1 MSEAPAAT
9 RSLGTV
15 GLATLLAAGLGYPLL
30 MVTARVFTTA
40 DNEVFLTFW
49 GLVFGAGSALS
60 PVEQEVSRQAALADV
75 AGRRSGFG
83 AVQVVA
89 VCAVAAVLLGVTVSL
104 PPVADRLFGD
114 GGGTIALVA
123 AAAVIGFA
131 FQFGLRGLL
140 IGHHRVKPYS
150 GLVVTEALLRAVLL
164 GALVV
169 AGVTGLLPLTVAVAV
184 GSFAWLVFAWRG
196 RSLVDL
202 RSGDREPWGVVARRM
217 FVLVL
222 SAGLTASVLTGYPAI
237 ARLFQPPEESGALAA
252 MFLTLTVARLPLLLL
267 SPVQAMAVPAVVR
280 LSVDEGG
287 RRRLRALL
295 AKGAAVAVGVAGAG
309 AALGALLGPW
319 AIGFVFGSDYAV
331 ESWVVAALVWSSVLL
346 GAVMLLAAVLVA
358 RKHLG
363 ALVSLWAVVAA
374 LSVLVLWL
382 SPGDIVVRAVLGLV
396 VAPTAGLALGAW
408 LVLRERAGG
417 TSHEGR

>member
-1 MSEAPAAT
+1 MSAAPVAG

-15 GLATLLAAGLGYPLL
+15 GIATLVAAGLGYPLL
-30 MVTARVFTTA
+30 IVTARVLSPA
-40 DNEVFLTFW
+40 DAEVFLTFW
-49 GLVFGAGSALS
+49 GLVFGAGSAMA
-60 PVEQEVSRQAALADV
+60 PIEQEVSRQAALADV
-75 AGRRSGFG
+75 AGRRTGFG

-89 VCAVAAVLLGVTVSL
+89 VCAVGVVLLGLVVML
-104 PPVADRLFGD
+104 PPVGSRLFGS
-114 GGGTIALVA
+114 GGAIAAVA
-123 AAAVIGFA
+123 AAGAIGFA

-140 IGHHRVKPYS
+140 MGHHRVKPYS
-150 GLVVTEALLRAVLL
+150 GLVVAEALVRAVLL
-164 GALVV
+164 GGFVLAGLNGLV
-169 AGVTGLLPLTVAVAV
+169 PLTVAVAA

-196 RSLVDL
+196 RSLLDL
-202 RSGDREPWGVVARRM
+202 RSGREPWGVIARRM

-237 ARLFQPPEESGALAA
+237 VKLFKAPTDGDTLSAL
-252 MFLTLTVARLPLLLL
+252 FLTLTVARLPLLLL

-280 LSVDEGG
+280 LSADADG

-295 AKGAAVAVGVAGAG
+295 AKGAAVAVGVAAVG

-319 AIGFVFGSDYAV
+319 AVRLIFGSKYSVGSWAV
-331 ESWVVAALVWSSVLL
+331 AGLVWSSIVL

-358 RKHLG
+358 RKQGNAVL
-363 ALVSLWAVVAA
+363 LLWALVAA

-382 SPGDIVVRAVLGLV
+382 SPGEITVRAVLGLV
-396 VAPTAGLALGAW
+396 VAPTAGLAVGAW

-417 TSHEGR
+417 VVEPSR